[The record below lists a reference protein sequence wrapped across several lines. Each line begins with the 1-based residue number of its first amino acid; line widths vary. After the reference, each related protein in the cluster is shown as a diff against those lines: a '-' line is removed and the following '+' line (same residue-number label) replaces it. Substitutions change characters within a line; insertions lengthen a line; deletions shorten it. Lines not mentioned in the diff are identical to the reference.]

1 MSLTV
6 LRAIRRLVVDGAVIA
21 GPKPVDDPSLSDDQ
35 AEFNRLNSEL
45 FGNGTGV
52 LQVGKGSVYAGQK
65 LGDVFNALKVP
76 PDFDYT
82 KPETG
87 TRLEFVHRQLTD
99 GDLYFVDNR
108 GDHGAE
114 VDAIFRIAGKA
125 PELWYAE
132 TGKSLPV
139 SYKTAEGRT
148 TVPLKLEPW
157 GTVFVVFRKAA
168 HETSYTVPAQTT
180 TQLAA
185 MNGPW
190 KVSFPPDW
198 GAPPSVTLD
207 KLSSWSD
214 NSDAGVKYFSG
225 TGTYIGSV
233 NAPGEWFKKGA
244 QFWIDLG
251 DVKNLAE
258 VTVNGKP
265 LGIVW
270 HAPYCVDARSALKP
284 GANDVSIKVTNAWVN
299 RMVGDQQPGATKYTF
314 ADVKPYQANSPL
326 LSSGLLGPVRVY
338 SVSAQ

>member
-35 AEFNRLNSEL
+35 AEFKRLNSEL

-132 TGKSLPV
+132 TGK
-139 SYKTAEGRT
+139 
-148 TVPLKLEPW
+148 
-157 GTVFVVFRKAA
+157 
-168 HETSYTVPAQTT
+168 
-180 TQLAA
+180 
-185 MNGPW
+185 
-190 KVSFPPDW
+190 
-198 GAPPSVTLD
+198 
-207 KLSSWSD
+207 
-214 NSDAGVKYFSG
+214 
-225 TGTYIGSV
+225 
-233 NAPGEWFKKGA
+233 
-244 QFWIDLG
+244 
-251 DVKNLAE
+251 
-258 VTVNGKP
+258 
-265 LGIVW
+265 
-270 HAPYCVDARSALKP
+270 
-284 GANDVSIKVTNAWVN
+284 
-299 RMVGDQQPGATKYTF
+299 
-314 ADVKPYQANSPL
+314 
-326 LSSGLLGPVRVY
+326 
-338 SVSAQ
+338 